1 MPLGQEK
8 WNPSLMLPSQVPT
21 SGFDFL
27 GPQHLETIT
36 VVVSSAAT
44 ATMCERLTMEMLL
57 PPPLDEATN
66 PLNVDS
72 SLRFL
77 LRLRE
82 SALVG
87 MLGEGVLDDGVG

>member
-1 MPLGQEK
+1 
-8 WNPSLMLPSQVPT
+8 MLPSQVPT
-21 SGFDFL
+21 SGFDFP

-44 ATMCERLTMEMLL
+44 ATMCERLTMEM
-57 PPPLDEATN
+57 PPLDETTN

-87 MLGEGVLDDGVG
+87 MLGEAVLDDGVG